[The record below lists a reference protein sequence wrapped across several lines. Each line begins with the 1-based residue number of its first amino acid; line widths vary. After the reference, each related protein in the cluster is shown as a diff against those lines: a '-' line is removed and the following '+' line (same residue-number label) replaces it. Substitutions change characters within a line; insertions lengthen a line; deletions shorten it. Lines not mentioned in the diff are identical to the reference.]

1 MADIKQQADL
11 MHTLPFNERR
21 LKKVE
26 RQLSVPRNDYSIVAT
41 EQTMPY
47 AASPAA
53 LSTVDTVQLVTTDF
67 CIISFYI
74 EASIKTDYVAAIGR
88 VYLRDVDSAT
98 TTQVLSLM
106 GSSYGTQGSVAG
118 SITGSKPGAV
128 PNGPITQTM
137 NTAWTGGAGKHT
149 WSLLY
154 DCDTVGQ
161 TATFKNR
168 KLFAWVT
175 PF

>member
-1 MADIKQQADL
+1 MADIKRQADL
-11 MHTLPFNERR
+11 MHSLPFNERR

-53 LSTVDTVQLVTTDF
+53 LATVDTVQLVTTDF
-67 CIISFYI
+67 CLISFYI
-74 EASIKTDYVAAIGR
+74 EVSIKTDNAAASGR
-88 VYLRDVDSAT
+88 VYLRDVDSST
-98 TTQVLSLM
+98 TTQVL
-106 GSSYGTQGSVAG
+106 GVGGTVYGTQGSAAG
-118 SITGSKPGAV
+118 SFAGSNPGV
-128 PNGPITQTM
+128 RNGPITQTM

-161 TATFKNR
+161 IATFKDR

>member
-1 MADIKQQADL
+1 MADVKQQADL
-11 MHTLPFNERR
+11 MHSLPFNERR

-53 LSTVDTVQLVTTDF
+53 LATADTVQLVTTDF

-74 EASIKTDYVAAIGR
+74 EVSIKTDNAEAIGR
-88 VYLRDVDSAT
+88 VYLRDVDGSI
-98 TTQVLSLM
+98 TTQVLSLD
-106 GSSYGTQGSVAG
+106 GTVYGTRGSVAG
-118 SITGSKPGAV
+118 SIFGTEPGAV
-128 PNGPITQTM
+128 PNGPITQMM

-154 DCDTVGQ
+154 DCEPVGQ
-161 TATFKNR
+161 TATFKDR

>member
-1 MADIKQQADL
+1 MADVKRQADL
-11 MHTLPFNERR
+11 MHSLPFNERR

-74 EASIKTDYVAAIGR
+74 EASIKTDYVVAIGR

-98 TTQVLSLM
+98 TTQVLSLV

>member
-1 MADIKQQADL
+1 MADVKRQADL
-11 MHTLPFNERR
+11 MHSLPFNERR

-53 LSTVDTVQLVTTDF
+53 LATVDTVQLVTTDF
-67 CIISFYI
+67 CLISFYI
-74 EASIKTDYVAAIGR
+74 EVSIKTDSAAAVGR

-98 TTQVLSLM
+98 TTHVLIVA
-106 GSSYGTQGSVAG
+106 GTVYETQGSVAG
-118 SITGSKPGAV
+118 SFGGAPGAY
-128 PNGPITQTM
+128 PNGPITQMM

-154 DCDTVGQ
+154 DCNTVGQ
-161 TATFKNR
+161 TATFKDR